1 MDLDAAIQAAV
12 NHRRLNP
19 RQIQL
24 SAIAGSI
31 GAYVCRKNFHLIWAG
46 TERFPKQYSVRGHR

>member
-1 MDLDAAIQAAV
+1 MQAFSPGAVETSDLDTAIAEAI

-24 SAIAGSI
+24 TAIAGSI
-31 GAYVCRKNFHLIWAG
+31 GAYVVYRAEHLL
-46 TERFPKQYSVRGHR
+46 